1 MDSLYQIIVINDK
14 VGEYGVEKI
23 GTNFI
28 VARGHLSHCEE
39 ILALIDPII
48 APSNPGLLTRLFK
61 YLNIL

>member
-1 MDSLYQIIVINDK
+1 MNSLYHIIVINEK

-39 ILALIDPII
+39 IPALIDPKIEP
-48 APSNPGLLTRLFK
+48 ANPGVITRLFK
-61 YLNIL
+61 YLNLL